1 MASQRRPRVAGS
13 RLQQASRRGNGRHL
27 QPSRLG
33 ISVFVDFISKMI
45 HRATLKE
52 AFSGYGKV
60 IDTYIAYNNPGRLN
74 RSYTFAFVRFSN
86 REEALREVEFGNNRR
101 MDGFTIKVFLAN
113 NELKK
118 TRPGI
123 VTANAKAYSPK
134 PNKKELFKLTNGR
147 SFKEVLLT
155 KSEPGRPCSFNGDPE
170 EMRGENFKS
179 DKPIADPYH
188 FSLSGKELAWMD
200 NCLVGQIKGM
210 YDASFVEQVLLSEG
224 FKVKVSI
231 WSGFYVIIYFFEQ
244 EQIEIFWDLKKSL
257 LKTWFDDIDTL
268 EHFSS
273 HKKQKIWVV
282 LENVPLVAWNNS
294 VFSTIVS
301 RWGSVI
307 KIEDDTSQKNRFDS
321 ARILTGV
328 RCLSAI
334 PAGVSIF
341 INGVSYFIKIST
353 SSYEDERSWIDA
365 DQPKSHLEEQKADE
379 SDEEASCRFE
389 DFNTRIYVETAGYS
403 PKTEENANGRH
414 VRADGHQR
422 AINGEKV
429 AVPSTK
435 GQSNV
440 SPHESDKLVEVPIV
454 SASDSAKASSGSTGS
469 ISPVL
474 DEKTGL
480 FIIRPKSIKVQSSW
494 VPSVFRHELERL
506 HTRNSPIYATSKFS
520 TAKKKIKTPK
530 PLLSDETFYEG
541 RSSKKDS
548 IKGTNQLVEAQAALD
563 VCKAVGL
570 HFAVSDEIVCSRLA
584 QIESEKATQD

>member
-33 ISVFVDFISKMI
+33 ISVFVDFISKRI

-86 REEALREVEFGNNRR
+86 REEALRAVEFGNNRR

-113 NELKK
+113 NESKK

-170 EMRGENFKS
+170 EIRGENFKS

-224 FKVKVSI
+224 FKVK
-231 WSGFYVIIYFFEQ
+231 
-244 EQIEIFWDLKKSL
+244 
-257 LKTWFDDIDTL
+257 
-268 EHFSS
+268 
-273 HKKQKIWVV
+273 
-282 LENVPLVAWNNS
+282 
-294 VFSTIVS
+294 
-301 RWGSVI
+301 
-307 KIEDDTSQKNRFDS
+307 IEDDTSQKNRFDS

-328 RCLSAI
+328 RCLSDI

-365 DQPKSHLEEQKADE
+365 DQSKSHLEEQKADE

-389 DFNTRIYVETAGYS
+389 DFNTRIYVEMAGYS

-429 AVPSTK
+429 AVPPTK

-440 SPHESDKLVEVPIV
+440 SPHKSDKLVEVPIV

-494 VPSVFRHELERL
+494 APSVFRYELESL

-584 QIESEKATQD
+584 QIESEKATLD